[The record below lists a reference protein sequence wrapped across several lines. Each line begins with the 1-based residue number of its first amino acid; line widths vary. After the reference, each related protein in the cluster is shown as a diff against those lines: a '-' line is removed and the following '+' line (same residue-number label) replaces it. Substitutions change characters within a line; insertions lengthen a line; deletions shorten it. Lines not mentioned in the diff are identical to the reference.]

1 MNLLLTFYPT
11 RALLANS
18 SVMYHAFLDEESH
31 ALIADPAA
39 LGSKRCD
46 VSCVNGKGGWWVSWV
61 IAIFLHQKLP
71 VYSFLNIISFMF

>member
-1 MNLLLTFYPT
+1 MNLLLTVYPT

-18 SVMYHAFLDEESH
+18 SVMYHAFLDEESD

-46 VSCVNGKGGWWVSWV
+46 VSCVYGKGRMVGELGNCHFLASK
-61 IAIFLHQKLP
+61 IACIFFP
-71 VYSFLNIISFMF
+71 